1 MIEVKGSAISTIGR
15 AASRRMSSATSLLIL
30 PALVLVGFFLVL
42 PYLNMLYISVMTP
55 SYQAVFE
62 RKLTF
67 QNYSHNLMD
76 PFIWQVIARTVEL
89 GLVTVLVSLVISYPA
104 AYHLARQPRRRRGLL
119 MMLILTP
126 LLVGVVIRTYGWM
139 IILADTGLINQALH
153 SLHLPAAKLM
163 YNTTGVLIGLV
174 QIYVPY
180 MVLALLAPLQAI
192 DPDLESAA
200 RSLGANRWR
209 VFWRITWPLSLP
221 GVLSGSILVFVL
233 AISAY
238 IIPQLLGGFVT
249 ITMPILVVQEVTDLL
264 NWPEGSALTIIFF
277 VAAIAILAVYTRL
290 MAYFM
295 RGLS

>member
-1 MIEVKGSAISTIGR
+1 
-15 AASRRMSSATSLLIL
+15 
-30 PALVLVGFFLVL
+30 
-42 PYLNMLYISVMTP
+42 
-55 SYQAVFE
+55 
-62 RKLTF
+62 
-67 QNYSHNLMD
+67 
-76 PFIWQVIARTVEL
+76 
-89 GLVTVLVSLVISYPA
+89 
-104 AYHLARQPRRRRGLL
+104 

-153 SLHLPAAKLM
+153 NLHLPAAKLM

-174 QIYVPY
+174 HIYVPY
-180 MVLALLAPLQAI
+180 MVLALLGPLQAI

-277 VAAIAILAVYTRL
+277 VVAIAILAVYTRL

-295 RGLS
+295 RGLN

>member
-1 MIEVKGSAISTIGR
+1 
-15 AASRRMSSATSLLIL
+15 
-30 PALVLVGFFLVL
+30 
-42 PYLNMLYISVMTP
+42 MLYISVMTP
-55 SYQAVFE
+55 SFQAAFE
-62 RKLTF
+62 RKFTL
-67 QNYSHNLMD
+67 QNYTHNLTD
-76 PFIWQVIARTVEL
+76 PFIWEVIGRTVQL
-89 GLVTVLVSLVISYPA
+89 GLITVLVSLVISYPA
-104 AYHLARQPRRRRGLL
+104 AYHLARQPRRRRALL
-119 MMLILTP
+119 MMLVITP

-153 SLHLPAAKLM
+153 SLHLPQLKLM

-174 QIYVPY
+174 HIYVPY
-180 MVLALLAPLQAI
+180 MVLALLGPLQAI

-209 VFWRITWPLSLP
+209 AFWRITWPLSLP

-249 ITMPILVVQEVTDLL
+249 ITMPILVVQEVNDLL

-277 VAAIAILAVYTRL
+277 VVAIAILVAYTRL

-295 RGLS
+295 RGLN